1 MQPHLLI
8 QTKSNY
14 PIYQE
19 SSGLAMSEVIFPLDQ
34 SDLSFTASGGSTV
47 RRSILPSGVRVLTEH
62 MPGAQS
68 VSVSFSVAVGSRD
81 ETDGHHG
88 STHFLEHLLF
98 KGTKK
103 RTALDIA
110 VAFDSVGGS
119 SNASTGKEHT
129 SYYARVQDSALPL
142 AVDVIGDMLASSLI
156 DPKEFENERTV
167 ILEELAM
174 NDDDP
179 QDVAH
184 EAFAEAVLGSHSLGR
199 PIGGTKE
206 TITAVSRDAVWE
218 HYQANYRPQDLV
230 IAAAGGVEHSALI
243 SLVEKALTDAGWDLS
258 KTAMP
263 VERRLLH
270 PAEISRGSALK
281 VIKRPIAQANV
292 LLGMQGLVADD
303 ERRYAMGI
311 LNTVLGGGMSS
322 RMFQEIR
329 EKRGLAYSVYSFNQ
343 GYSDG
348 AYFGLY
354 AGCSPAKTAEVTS
367 LMVAE
372 LESIANSGIRQDELD
387 LAKGNISGSLA
398 LKYESTMARM
408 NRLISA
414 EIVNGEFFDLD
425 DSLQHVHAVSLDDVQ
440 SLAADLV
447 GRERSIVAVGDVD
460 ESTFA
465 EFI

>member
-1 MQPHLLI
+1 MTPQQTI
-8 QTKSNY
+8 QTKSNNPFY
-14 PIYQE
+14 KE
-19 SSGLAMSEVIFPLDQ
+19 SSGLAMSEVFFPLDQ

-68 VSVSFSVAVGSRD
+68 VSISFSVAVGSRD

-103 RTALDIA
+103 RSALDIA
-110 VAFDSVGGS
+110 IAFDSVGGS

-156 DPKEFENERTV
+156 DSKEFENERTV

-184 EAFAEAVLGSHSLGR
+184 EAFAEAVLGNHELGR
-199 PIGGTKE
+199 PIGGTNE
-206 TITAVSRDAVWE
+206 TISAVSRDAVWD

-243 SLVEKALTDAGWDLS
+243 ELVEKALLEAGWDLN
-258 KTAMP
+258 KTASP
-263 VERRLLH
+263 VARRLLH
-270 PAEISRGSALK
+270 PAQISRGSALK
-281 VIKRPIAQANV
+281 VINRPIAQANV

-354 AGCSPAKTAEVTS
+354 AGCSPAKATEVTR
-367 LMVAE
+367 LMLAE
-372 LESIANSGIRQDELD
+372 LESIAAKGIRQDELD

-398 LKYESTMARM
+398 LKYESTMSRM

-425 DSLQHVHAVSLDDVQ
+425 DSLLHVNSVTLAEVQ
-440 SLAADLV
+440 ELAADLV

-460 ESTFA
+460 ESTFS

>member
-1 MQPHLLI
+1 
-8 QTKSNY
+8 
-14 PIYQE
+14 
-19 SSGLAMSEVIFPLDQ
+19 MSEVLFPLDQ

-103 RTALDIA
+103 RTALEIA

-129 SYYARVQDSALPL
+129 SYYARVQDSALPI
-142 AVDVIGDMLASSLI
+142 AVDVIGDMLTSSLI

-184 EAFAEAVLGSHSLGR
+184 EAFAEAVLGDHALGR
-199 PIGGTKE
+199 PIGGTNE
-206 TITAVSRDAVWE
+206 TITAVTRDAVWN

-230 IAAAGGVEHSALI
+230 IVAAGGVEHNQLI
-243 SLVEKALTDAGWDLS
+243 DLVEKSLVQAGWDLNKLAS
-258 KTAMP
+258 P

-270 PAEISRGSALK
+270 PAKISRGTDLK

-292 LLGMQGLVADD
+292 LIGMQGLVADD

-354 AGCSPAKTAEVTS
+354 AGCSPAKTAEVTR
-367 LMVAE
+367 LMVSE
-372 LESIANSGIRQDELD
+372 FEKIATDGIRQDELD

-425 DSLQHVHAVSLDDVQ
+425 DSLLHVNAVTLADIQ
-440 SLAADLV
+440 ELAADLIK
-447 GRERSIVAVGDVD
+447 RERSIVAVGDVD

>member
-1 MQPHLLI
+1 
-8 QTKSNY
+8 
-14 PIYQE
+14 
-19 SSGLAMSEVIFPLDQ
+19 MSEILFPLDQ
-34 SDLSFTASGGSTV
+34 SELSFTASGGSSV

-62 MPGAQS
+62 IPGAQS
-68 VSVSFSVAVGSRD
+68 VSISFSVAVGSRD
-81 ETDGHHG
+81 EANGHYG

-129 SYYARVQDSALPL
+129 SYYARVQDKALPL
-142 AVDVIGDMLASSLI
+142 AVDVIADMLTSSLI
-156 DPKEFENERTV
+156 DPTEFENERTV

-184 EAFAEAVLGSHSLGR
+184 EVFSEAVLGSHPLGR
-199 PIGGTKE
+199 PIGGTE
-206 TITAVSRDAVWE
+206 ATINAVTREAVWQ

-230 IAAAGGVEHSALI
+230 IAAAGGVEHNQLI
-243 SLVEKALTDAGWDLS
+243 ELVEKALVEAGWDLS
-258 KTAMP
+258 AKAHP
-263 VERRLLH
+263 VERRLLN
-270 PAEISRGSALK
+270 PAEITRGTALK
-281 VIKRPIAQANV
+281 VINRPIQQANV
-292 LLGMQGLVADD
+292 LVGMQGLVADD
-303 ERRYAMGI
+303 PRRYAMGI

-329 EKRGLAYSVYSFNQ
+329 EKRGLAYSVYSFNT
-343 GYSDG
+343 GYSDA

-354 AGCSPAKTAEVTS
+354 AGCSPAKTQEVTR
-367 LMVAE
+367 LMISEFEKIATDGIREDE
-372 LESIANSGIRQDELD
+372 LE
-387 LAKGNISGSLA
+387 LAKGNISGGLA
-398 LKYESTMARM
+398 LKYESSAARM

-425 DSLQHVHAVSLDDVQ
+425 DSLSHVNAVTINDVQ
-440 SLAADLV
+440 SLAADLIK
-447 GRERSIVAVGDVD
+447 RERSIVAVGDVTD
-460 ESTFA
+460 ATFN
-465 EFI
+465 EFL